1 MSTGRRWAALAD
13 SLRLV
18 PTDAAWLLKGV
29 VLGYFGYTGW
39 VVVTGGVLYGL
50 SRVLDVTS
58 LGAPLSGPAIG
69 LGALA
74 AVLWLVVPGLAAVWY
89 ATREVTNRHG
99 NLEKRYR
106 TAYPLVLVVPP
117 AALLL
122 AGLVGGLV
130 LGEFSTALL
139 AVLAA
144 PAVLLAAR
152 VYAYS
157 YRVFSLSVPR
167 LGKAVVFLSAVG
179 LFVGWFAHVVVL
191 AGEQARVAPALEA
204 LGVSDLA
211 FGTVTVA
218 GYTAVTVPL
227 VVVALPVAAATAYL
241 VLQLG
246 ASALTLARSPS
257 VPSGEVRPGQ
267 RVPDRVSVTT
277 PARTPRANGG
287 AGASTGSSTADD
299 TAASASEGS
308 ERAGEPDTASA
319 ADADDAADGSTEDD
333 DEAEMV
339 DSPGDT
345 RVFTPDSDGDATDTQ
360 VFTGADEN
368 DDGEADSTKLYA
380 GGDGP
385 DPDRCPE
392 CSASL
397 GFDADVAFCP
407 NCGASLAE

>member
-58 LGAPLSGPAIG
+58 LAAPLSGAAIG

-74 AVLWLVVPGLAAVWY
+74 AVLWLIVPGLAAVWY

-99 NLEKRYR
+99 NLEQCYR
-106 TAYPLVLVVPP
+106 TPYPLVLVVPP

-122 AGLVGGLV
+122 AGLVAGLV
-130 LGEFSTALL
+130 LGAFSTALL

-157 YRVFSLSVPR
+157 HRVFSLSVPT
-167 LGKAVVFLSAVG
+167 LGKAVVFLTAVG

-204 LGVSDLA
+204 VGVADLA
-211 FGTVTVA
+211 FGTVA
-218 GYTAVTVPL
+218 LGGYTAVTVPL

-241 VLQLG
+241 MVQLV
-246 ASALTLARSPS
+246 ASAVTLARSPS
-257 VPSGEVRPGQ
+257 VPSGDVRPGQ
-267 RVPDRVSVTT
+267 RVPDRVTVTS

-287 AGASTGSSTADD
+287 TSAGVGSATDQDTTSVSESSEGGTDSDASSPADPADGADD
-299 TAASASEGS
+299 SAE
-308 ERAGEPDTASA
+308 
-319 ADADDAADGSTEDD
+319 EDD
-333 DEAEMV
+333 EDEMV

-345 RVFTPDSDGDATDTQ
+345 RVFTPGSGGEQTDTQ
-360 VFTGADEN
+360 VFTGSE
-368 DDGEADSTKLYA
+368 DDGDDDTKLYA

-407 NCGASLAE
+407 NCGASLTE